1 MPRLAMPATTADTRA
16 PRSTTLGAFLEGWRR
31 TLMAPSIT
39 LGVSAFAVFVAW
51 LLEITL
57 ATPFAAATAAFHAAR
72 TNLEWRVV
80 EPQTMRVVIACVV
93 AWLFVSGGIL
103 DRMARARPIRTAAFF
118 AACGV
123 YMMRFL
129 RLALLLAPFY
139 WLLFYFL
146 YPYLFGTLWTRW
158 THAFTT
164 VREGIEIRAPFYA
177 LVVLA
182 LVLLHLVSAYAKVRT
197 VVEDR
202 RSMIGTA
209 GAAIRFVR
217 RRPFR
222 IAGLLFMNVFTMA
235 AMVRLWY
242 SAAPV
247 ASDSAVYAFFVT
259 HVFVVLFTW
268 ARVAWM
274 ASEVVFFQGE
284 LAHATYTAAPIPVW
298 PDSPAA
304 EALENL
310 RSL

>member
-1 MPRLAMPATTADTRA
+1 MPRLTMTAPASDTRA
-16 PRSTTLGAFLEGWRR
+16 PRSTVLGAFLEGWRR
-31 TLMAPSIT
+31 TLLAPAIT
-39 LGVSAFAVFVAW
+39 LGVAACAVVLAW

-57 ATPFAAATAAFHAAR
+57 ATPFAKTVAIFHEAR
-72 TNLEWRVV
+72 MKLEWRMVDPSTV
-80 EPQTMRVVIACVV
+80 RVVTACLL
-93 AWLFVSGGIL
+93 AWLFLSGGIL

-123 YMMRFL
+123 HAVRFL
-129 RLALLLAPFY
+129 RLGLLLAPFY
-139 WLLFYFL
+139 WVLFGWL

-158 THAFTT
+158 THEFTT

-177 LVVLA
+177 LVIFV
-182 LVLLHLVSAYAKVRT
+182 LVLLHLVGAYAKVRT

-202 RSMIGTA
+202 RSMIGAA
-209 GAAIRFVR
+209 GAAVRFVR

-222 IAGLLFMNVFTMA
+222 VTGLLFMNVFTMGA
-235 AMVRLWY
+235 LVRLWY

-247 ASDSAVYAFFVT
+247 ASDSTVYAFFVT

-268 ARVAWM
+268 ARVAWL
-274 ASEVVFFQGE
+274 ASEAVFFQGE
-284 LAHATYTAAPIPVW
+284 LAHATYTAAPIPIW

>member
-1 MPRLAMPATTADTRA
+1 MTALTSDTRA

-31 TLMAPSIT
+31 TLRAPAIT
-39 LGVSAFAVFVAW
+39 LGVAAFAVFLAW

-57 ATPFAAATAAFHAAR
+57 ATPFADAVATFHAAR
-72 TNLEWRVV
+72 TRLEWGVV
-80 EPQTMRVVIACVV
+80 EPATARVVMACLITC
-93 AWLFVSGGIL
+93 LFLSGGIL
-103 DRMARARPIRTAAFF
+103 DRVARARPIRTAAFF

-123 YMMRFL
+123 HSVRFL
-129 RLALLLAPFY
+129 RLGLLLAPFY
-139 WLLFYFL
+139 WLVFGWL

-158 THAFTT
+158 THEFTT

-177 LVVLA
+177 IVLLA
-182 LVLLHLVSAYAKVRT
+182 LSVLHLVSAYGKVRT

-235 AMVRLWY
+235 AMCRLWY

-259 HVFVVLFTW
+259 HVFVVLFVW

-284 LAHATYTAAPIPVW
+284 LAHATYTAAPVPVW

>member
-1 MPRLAMPATTADTRA
+1 MTAATSDTRA

-31 TLMAPSIT
+31 TLLAPAIT
-39 LGVSAFAVFVAW
+39 LGVSALAIVLAW

-57 ATPFAAATAAFHAAR
+57 ATPFADTVATFHTAR
-72 TNLEWRVV
+72 TQLEWGVV
-80 EPQTMRVVIACVV
+80 EPGTLRVVTACLLT
-93 AWLFVSGGIL
+93 WLFLSGGIL

-123 YMMRFL
+123 HTVRFF
-129 RLALLLAPFY
+129 RLELLLAPFY
-139 WLLFYFL
+139 WLVFCWL
-146 YPYLFGTLWTRW
+146 YPYLFGTLWHRW
-158 THAFTT
+158 TNEFTT
-164 VREGIEIRAPFYA
+164 IRDGIEIRAPFYA
-177 LVVLA
+177 VVILA
-182 LVLLHLVSAYAKVRT
+182 LALLYLISAYAKVRT

-222 IAGLLFMNVFTMA
+222 IAGLLFLNVFTMA

-247 ASDSAVYAFFVT
+247 ASDSTVYAFFVT

>member
-1 MPRLAMPATTADTRA
+1 MTVTTSDTRA
-16 PRSTTLGAFLEGWRR
+16 PRSTTLGAYLEGWRR
-31 TLMAPSIT
+31 TLLAPAIT
-39 LGVSAFAVFVAW
+39 LGVSAFAVFLAW

-57 ATPFAAATAAFHAAR
+57 ATPFADTVATFHAAR
-72 TNLEWRVV
+72 IKLEWGVV
-80 EPQTMRVVIACVV
+80 EPATARVVTACLIT
-93 AWLFVSGGIL
+93 WLFLSGGIL
-103 DRMARARPIRTAAFF
+103 DRIARARPIRTAAFF

-123 YMMRFL
+123 HAARFL
-129 RLALLLAPFY
+129 RLGLLLAPFY
-139 WLLFYFL
+139 WMVLGWL

-158 THAFTT
+158 THEFTT

-177 LVVLA
+177 IVVLA
-182 LVLLHLVSAYAKVRT
+182 LAVLHLVGAYAKVRT

-202 RSMIGTA
+202 RSMIGTV
-209 GAAIRFVR
+209 GAAFRFVR

-222 IAGLLFMNVFTMA
+222 IAGLLFINVFTMTA
-235 AMVRLWY
+235 VLRLWY

-247 ASDSAVYAFFVT
+247 ASDSVVYAFFVT
-259 HVFVVLFTW
+259 HVFAVLFTW

-284 LAHATYTAAPIPVW
+284 LAHATYAAAPIPVW

>member
-1 MPRLAMPATTADTRA
+1 LLAPA
-16 PRSTTLGAFLEGWRR
+16 
-31 TLMAPSIT
+31 IT
-39 LGVSAFAVFVAW
+39 LGVSACAIFLAW

-57 ATPFAAATAAFHAAR
+57 ATPFADTTALFHAAR
-72 TNLEWRVV
+72 TRLEWGVV
-80 EPQTMRVVIACVV
+80 EPATARVVMACLITG
-93 AWLFVSGGIL
+93 LFLSGGIL
-103 DRMARARPIRTAAFF
+103 DRIARARPIRTAAFF

-123 YMMRFL
+123 HSVRFL
-129 RLALLLAPFY
+129 RLGLLLAPFY
-139 WLLFYFL
+139 WVVFGWL

-158 THAFTT
+158 TNEFTS

-177 LVVLA
+177 IVVLA
-182 LVLLHLVSAYAKVRT
+182 LAVLHLVSAYGKVRT

-222 IAGLLFMNVFTMA
+222 IAGLLFMNVFTVA
-235 AMVRLWY
+235 AILRLWY
-242 SAAPV
+242 SAAPI
-247 ASDSAVYAFFVT
+247 ASDSTAYAFFVT
-259 HVFVVLFTW
+259 HLFVVLFTW

-284 LAHATYTAAPIPVW
+284 LAHATYTAPPIPVW

-310 RSL
+310 RTL

>member
-1 MPRLAMPATTADTRA
+1 MTAASSDTRA

-31 TLMAPSIT
+31 TLLAPAIT
-39 LGVSAFAVFVAW
+39 LGVSGFAVFLAW
-51 LLEITL
+51 LLEVTL
-57 ATPFAAATAAFHAAR
+57 ATPFADTVATFHAAR
-72 TNLEWRVV
+72 TQLEWGVV
-80 EPQTMRVVIACVV
+80 EPATARVVTACLVM
-93 AWLFVSGGIL
+93 WLFLSGGIL

-118 AACGV
+118 AACGIHAV
-123 YMMRFL
+123 RFL
-129 RLALLLAPFY
+129 RLALLVAPFY
-139 WLLFYFL
+139 WLVFGWVYR
-146 YPYLFGTLWTRW
+146 YLFGTLWTRW
-158 THAFTT
+158 TNEFTT

-177 LVVLA
+177 IVVLL
-182 LVLLHLVSAYAKVRT
+182 LVLLHLVHAFARVRT

-202 RSMIGTA
+202 RSMIGAA

-235 AMVRLWY
+235 AMLRLWY

-268 ARVAWM
+268 TRVAWM

>member
-1 MPRLAMPATTADTRA
+1 MTATTSDTRA
-16 PRSTTLGAFLEGWRR
+16 PRSTTFGAYLEGWRR
-31 TLMAPSIT
+31 TFGAPVIT
-39 LGVSAFAVFVAW
+39 LGVSAFAIVLAW

-57 ATPFAAATAAFHAAR
+57 ATPFADTVAAFHTAR
-72 TNLEWRVV
+72 MKLEWRVV
-80 EPQTMRVVIACVV
+80 DPATVRVVTACVL
-93 AWLFVSGGIL
+93 AWMFLSGGIL
-103 DRMARARPIRTAAFF
+103 DRVARARPIRTAAFF
-118 AACGV
+118 SACGV
-123 YMMRFL
+123 HFVRFL
-129 RLALLLAPFY
+129 RLALLFVPFC
-139 WLLFYFL
+139 WLVFGWL
-146 YPYLFGTLWTRW
+146 YPYLFGTLWHRW
-158 THAFTT
+158 TNEFTT
-164 VREGIEIRAPFYA
+164 VRDGIEIRSAFYGI
-177 LVVLA
+177 VVLA
-182 LVLLHLVSAYAKVRT
+182 LAVLHLICAYAKVRT

-222 IAGLLFMNVFTMA
+222 IAGLLVLNVFTMA
-235 AMVRLWY
+235 AIVRLWY

-247 ASDSAVYAFFVT
+247 ASDSTVYAFFVT
-259 HVFVVLFTW
+259 HLFVVFFVW

-284 LAHATYTAAPIPVW
+284 LAHATYTAAPTPVW

>member
-1 MPRLAMPATTADTRA
+1 MTATSSDTRA

-31 TLMAPSIT
+31 TLLAPAIT
-39 LGVSAFAVFVAW
+39 LGVSAFAVFLAW

-57 ATPFAAATAAFHAAR
+57 ATPFADTVATFHAAR
-72 TNLEWRVV
+72 TQLEWGVV
-80 EPQTMRVVIACVV
+80 EPATARVVTACLVM
-93 AWLFVSGGIL
+93 WLFLSGGVL

-118 AACGV
+118 AACGIHAV
-123 YMMRFL
+123 RFL

-139 WLLFYFL
+139 WLVFGWL

-158 THAFTT
+158 TSEFTT

-177 LVVLA
+177 IVVFLLVVL
-182 LVLLHLVSAYAKVRT
+182 HLVNAFAKVRT

-202 RSMIGTA
+202 RSMIGAA
-209 GAAIRFVR
+209 GAALRFVR

-222 IAGLLFMNVFTMA
+222 ITGLLFMNVFTMA
-235 AMVRLWY
+235 AMFRLWY

-247 ASDSAVYAFFVT
+247 ASDSTVYAFFVT

-268 ARVAWM
+268 TRVAWM